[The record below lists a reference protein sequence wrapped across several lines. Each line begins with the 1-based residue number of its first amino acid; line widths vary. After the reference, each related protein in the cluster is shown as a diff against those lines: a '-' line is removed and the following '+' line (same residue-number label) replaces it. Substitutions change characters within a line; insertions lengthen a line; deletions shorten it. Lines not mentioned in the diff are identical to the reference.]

1 MIDLL
6 RRSAPLLWE
15 ALYMTVLL
23 GVSSFVIG
31 VGIGIGAAVGRLS
44 RFRPLRIMIGLY
56 VSLFRGTP
64 VLLQVLLV
72 YYGLPQLGV
81 EIEPVP
87 AVIIALSL
95 HAGAYLT
102 ETFRAGITAV
112 DTGQRDAAHS
122 MGMTG
127 SQQFRR
133 VILPQAVRIV
143 VPPVGNQFI
152 SLMKDTSLASVVTV
166 VELTRVAEI
175 VGSSTFRYLEMFVL
189 AGLIYWI
196 ICTVLAVG
204 QETLERR
211 LGRVNA

>member
-6 RRSAPLLWE
+6 RRAAPLLWD

-31 VGIGIGAAVGRLS
+31 VGIGLGAAVGRLS
-44 RFRPLRIMIGLY
+44 RFRTLRTVIGLY

-81 EIEPVP
+81 EIAPVP

-175 VGSSTFRYLEMFVL
+175 VGSSTFRYLEMFVV

-196 ICTVLAVG
+196 ICTLLAVG
-204 QETLERR
+204 QEVLERR

>member
-6 RRSAPLLWE
+6 RRAEPLLWS
-15 ALYMTVLL
+15 ALYMTILL
-23 GVSSFVIG
+23 GISSFVIG
-31 VGIGIGAAVGRLS
+31 GVIGIGAAVGRLS
-44 RFRPLRIMIGLY
+44 RFRALRTLIALY
-56 VSLFRGTP
+56 VSIFRGTP

-72 YYGLPQLGV
+72 YYGLPQLGAD
-81 EIEPVP
+81 IEPVP

-112 DTGQRDAAHS
+112 DEGQRDAAHS
-122 MGMTG
+122 MGMTDF
-127 SQQFRR
+127 QQFRR

-175 VGSSTFRYLEMFVL
+175 VGSSTFRYLEMFMV

-196 ICTVLAVG
+196 ICSLLAVG
-204 QETLERR
+204 QGALERR